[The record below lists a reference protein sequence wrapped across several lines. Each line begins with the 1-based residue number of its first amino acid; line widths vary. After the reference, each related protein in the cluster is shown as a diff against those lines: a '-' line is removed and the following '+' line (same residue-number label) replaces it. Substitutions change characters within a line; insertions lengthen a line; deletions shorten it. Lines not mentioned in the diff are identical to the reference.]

1 MINKAVDSLFLRL
14 GQPAEY
20 NGKTVP
26 ILVFAPD
33 EMGEVGFANTISPTT
48 LIRVRVSDAPDLAVG
63 DTFECGGATYR
74 VMSDPR
80 REQHRLVWR
89 AEVSCDQKRHL
100 KGTWK
105 NISKNTIGRELN
117 LSGQD
122 TK

>member
-1 MINKAVDSLFLRL
+1 MIAKAVDSLFLRL

-33 EMGEVGFANTISPTT
+33 DVGEVGFANTISPTT

-89 AEVSCDQKRHL
+89 AEVHRHSD
-100 KGTWK
+100 
-105 NISKNTIGRELN
+105 I
-117 LSGQD
+117 
-122 TK
+122 

>member
-1 MINKAVDSLFLRL
+1 MTINPMINKAVDSLFLRL

-33 EMGEVGFANTISPTT
+33 DVGEVGFANTISPTT

-89 AEVSCDQKRHL
+89 AEVHRHSD
-100 KGTWK
+100 
-105 NISKNTIGRELN
+105 I
-117 LSGQD
+117 
-122 TK
+122 